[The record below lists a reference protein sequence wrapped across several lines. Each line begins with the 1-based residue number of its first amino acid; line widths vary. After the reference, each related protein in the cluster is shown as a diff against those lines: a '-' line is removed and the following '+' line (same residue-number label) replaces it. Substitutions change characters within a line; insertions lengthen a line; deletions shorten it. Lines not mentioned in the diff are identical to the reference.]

1 MVVLGEEVGGKVVV
15 LVIRCGVKDEVGT
28 VVPGG
33 WEDPDVVG
41 AGEEELETEGSK
53 VGDDDEGGDDDDDA
67 IGVDVELMRVGTKP
81 EVVPVVKVIVVV
93 EDSKR
98 GSKPVVG
105 V

>member
-1 MVVLGEEVGGKVVV
+1 MVVLAGEVGDKVVV

-28 VVPGG
+28 VVPGD

-41 AGEEELETEGSK
+41 ADEELETEGSK

-81 EVVPVVKVIVVV
+81 EVVPVV
-93 EDSKR
+93 
-98 GSKPVVG
+98 G